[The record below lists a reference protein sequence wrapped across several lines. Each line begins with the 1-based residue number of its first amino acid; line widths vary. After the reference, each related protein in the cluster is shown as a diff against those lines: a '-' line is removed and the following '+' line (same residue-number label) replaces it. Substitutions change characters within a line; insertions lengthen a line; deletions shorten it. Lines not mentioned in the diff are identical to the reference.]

1 MSVILLIRSKGVTQ
15 RDLCDQLGK
24 KGNNFHYVVRSLET
38 QRLIMRQSTLVREKK
53 QGESVDYSGEP
64 TSVVSTKS
72 LYLPRYGMKLNLNSQ
87 QRIEI
92 LKPNWNGEEGDYG
105 NEEVSIQDPRPAM
118 KAICDKLEEVKGKVN
133 VFIVVCHHCNYHHYL
148 LNSGANIVI
157 LSEEGWEVMSLTF
170 LLLNVHLYSY
180 WDLRMKFSGIFFL
193 SVANFLSNRYM
204 LCQI

>member
-1 MSVILLIRSKGVTQ
+1 MSVILLIRYKGVTQ

-24 KGNNFHYVVRSLET
+24 KGNNFHYVVRSLES

-92 LKPNWNGEEGDYG
+92 LKPNSNGEGDYG
-105 NEEVSIQDPRPAM
+105 NEEVAIEDPRPAM
-118 KAICDKLEEVKGKVN
+118 KAICDKLEQVEGKVKI
-133 VFIVVCHHCNYHHYL
+133 FIVV
-148 LNSGANIVI
+148 AITATI
-157 LSEEGWEVMSLTF
+157 II
-170 LLLNVHLYSY
+170 
-180 WDLRMKFSGIFFL
+180 IF
-193 SVANFLSNRYM
+193 
-204 LCQI
+204 